1 MVILNIQ
8 PHKSRITLRSPIL
21 YSPKG
26 KQYPSPNAVSP
37 HPRAAAGAGDGENN
51 SSLAAAAVPLRIRPP
66 PRHQHRPMEAA
77 TVAGEGESQR
87 NWDRWVI
94 QLIQRNTYGMRR
106 RPWRNYKRKKET
118 SFFFSCIGTAFA
130 DQGDHEHQRWHIS
143 TLAQQNGAA
152 SAVSGPSP
160 FITPTLTDLF
170 IFLWFYIHYTS

>member
-1 MVILNIQ
+1 MLTLGVAVGTSIPKSMSPK

-87 NWDRWVI
+87 NWDRGTM
-94 QLIQRNTYGMRR
+94 NT
-106 RPWRNYKRKKET
+106 NADT
-118 SFFFSCIGTAFA
+118 SPHWHNRMV
-130 DQGDHEHQRWHIS
+130 QHQ
-143 TLAQQNGAA
+143 Q
-152 SAVSGPSP
+152 
-160 FITPTLTDLF
+160 
-170 IFLWFYIHYTS
+170 